1 MKKTYYGEQMAVG
14 GKKEVNSRELK
25 VERKMKDLT
34 QIGGLQAGCW

>member
-25 VERKMKDLT
+25 VERKMKDF
-34 QIGGLQAGCW
+34 